1 MLANMEKENLFC
13 LSGSQLHS
21 GMVAQWRLSCHLEV
35 VPSLPPPPQSETHW
49 TQPLGSL
56 APSLFSACLLLLLFR
71 FTVWGGESLVFSFLT
86 FILKNI
92 FKKEIY
98 WLDFIVSQ
106 MFLEIILFTDVSFL
120 MLLTDLCLQRLFN
133 IDFIY
138 QFT

>member
-1 MLANMEKENLFC
+1 M
-13 LSGSQLHS
+13 
-21 GMVAQWRLSCHLEV
+21 
-35 VPSLPPPPQSETHW
+35 
-49 TQPLGSL
+49 
-56 APSLFSACLLLLLFR
+56 
-71 FTVWGGESLVFSFLT
+71 FSFLT